1 MAGSLHTW
9 LKGFDYFLTVCWT
22 FFSYRGDK
30 KVKLVFGVYQI
41 PQAVAMEF
49 VKPDRKI
56 DIKNNN
62 DEKLP
67 HKSSCYVQ

>member
-9 LKGFDYFLTVCWT
+9 LKGFDYFLIVCWT

-49 VKPDRKI
+49 VKPGRKI
-56 DIKNNN
+56 EINNNN

>member
-49 VKPDRKI
+49 VKPGRKI
-56 DIKNNN
+56 EINIQ
-62 DEKLP
+62 KLWRGD
-67 HKSSCYVQ
+67 VFFAT